1 MMTLSVAR
9 RFLNFL
15 DKMMA
20 EREWLWPSQH
30 LSKRIEWMSTVRAH
44 HLGEG
49 IELRLDPLREN
60 ILNKL
65 KALCEYD
72 HSIRE
77 EE

>member
-9 RFLNFL
+9 RFLSFL

-20 EREWLWPSQH
+20 EREWLLPFQH
-30 LSKRIEWMSTVRAH
+30 LSKRIEWVSIVRAH

-49 IELRLDPLREN
+49 IELRLDAMREN
-60 ILNKL
+60 SLNKL
-65 KALCEYD
+65 KVVCEYD